1 MPQQISDRIEVISSA
16 SLKIVHACRDL
27 DVPAAIVFPQPSRIA
42 RRRGLDALEAS
53 EGLEGRLQHTLRR
66 GIVQFLPHVRSY
78 GVFPLAHGGTPS
90 SITAKKSLFTAP
102 RRKRGGASNGANGAG
117 HPRMFHVLLSLFPS
131 LSCRSAFASF
141 FAVFWQRFLGC
152 LAVLPVSGLRGKL
165 RGEILIVIPACRPW
179 SERRLL

>member
-102 RRKRGGASNGANGAG
+102 RGKRAGRLTAPTAQGILECFMCSFHCFRASRAVPHLQAFLQFFGSGFWGGS
-117 HPRMFHVLLSLFPS
+117 PF
-131 LSCRSAFASF
+131 CRSLASE
-141 FAVFWQRFLGC
+141 G
-152 LAVLPVSGLRGKL
+152 S
-165 RGEILIVIPACRPW
+165 
-179 SERRLL
+179 